1 MKRRTLLKSL
11 LAGAGAVA
19 ANSSVAQAIESGNG
33 ASSDFPDYKALVCIY
48 LHGGNDS
55 LSLLVPNEPAAYAN
69 YQHLRQ
75 HLAYPPEQLLP
86 LNGTNVSMP
95 QACQPL
101 VDLFHNQQLAVVSNV
116 GPLMQPVTKADLL
129 NDPELVIPRV
139 ASHNDQQKLWMCAG
153 HTPHINTGWGGR
165 LADVLLQY
173 QYNPMPCAF
182 SMAGDNEFL
191 SGEHTQCFAMNSNR
205 ATPAHIDGLQ
215 NSDYSL
221 SPAYDFFSFLYDME
235 TNPLGKAAADKMQ
248 AALDN
253 TVTLGQILGQIPE
266 NSQGYGIQTD
276 NGKQLE
282 TQLKMVARLI
292 QAAPQIGH
300 GRQIY
305 FVSMGGFDTH
315 DSQAFLHPQL
325 IGDLA
330 KCMAGF
336 QADLETRGCQQNIVT
351 FTQSEFGRTM
361 SINGDGTDHGWGGHH
376 FVMGE
381 PVNGG
386 QIVGRLPSLEVGSD
400 DEYENMTIPQ
410 YSVEQYASQM
420 TRWLGIQGEDELVV
434 FPNGAVFED
443 VEMGLL

>member
-11 LAGAGAVA
+11 LASAGAVA
-19 ANSSVAQAIESGNG
+19 ANNSVAQAVETGNG

-55 LSLLVPNEPAAYAN
+55 LSLLVPNDPAGFAN
-69 YQHLRQ
+69 YQNLRQ

-86 LNGTNVSMP
+86 LQGTQVSMP
-95 QACQPL
+95 RACQPL
-101 VDLFHNQQLAVVSNV
+101 VDLFHANQLALVSNV
-116 GPLMQPVTKADLL
+116 GPLMQPVSKADLI
-129 NDPELVIPRV
+129 NNPELVVPRV

-153 HTPHINTGWGGR
+153 HSPRITTGWGGR
-165 LADVLLQY
+165 LADVLLKY

-182 SMAGDNEFL
+182 SMAGDNDFM
-191 SGEHTQCFAMNSNR
+191 SGQFTQCFAMNSNR
-205 ATPAHIDGLQ
+205 TTPEHVDGLQ

-221 SPAYDFFSFLYDME
+221 APAYDFFSFLYDME
-235 TNPLGKAAADKMQ
+235 NNPLGKAAADKMQ
-248 AALDN
+248 TALDN
-253 TVTLGQILGQIPE
+253 TVTLGQVLGQIPE
-266 NSQGYGIQTD
+266 NSSAYGVQTSH
-276 NGKQLE
+276 GQYLE

-292 QAAPQIGH
+292 QAVPQIGH
-300 GRQIY
+300 ARQIY

-315 DSQAFLHPQL
+315 DDQANLHPKL

-336 QADLETRGCQQNIVT
+336 QADMTNRGCQHNVVS

-361 SINGDGTDHGWGGHH
+361 SINGDGTDHGWGGHQ

-386 QIVGRLPSLEVGSD
+386 QIIGRVPSLEVGSE

-410 YSVEQYASQM
+410 FSVEQYASNL
-420 TRWLGIQGEDELVV
+420 TRWLGLQDEDEITI
-434 FPNGAVFED
+434 FPNAKAFNQID
-443 VEMGLL
+443 MGLV